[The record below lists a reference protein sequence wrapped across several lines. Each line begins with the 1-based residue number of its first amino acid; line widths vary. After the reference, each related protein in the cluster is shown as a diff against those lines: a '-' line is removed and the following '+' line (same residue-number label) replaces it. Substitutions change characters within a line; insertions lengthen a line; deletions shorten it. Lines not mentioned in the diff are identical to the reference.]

1 MDAKTEAR
9 TMSFMV
15 FSGVLHTALAIALI
29 TMSVELKKTE
39 SVEIEILPTA
49 GEQAITPIVM
59 EEKQEQVQAPKLA
72 EEESPALAPEP
83 IKAEPVVAVAPMAT
97 KTAPAPK
104 VAKAEIPKALPA
116 ARKAPV
122 QASATETPVQNESP
136 VVLPVVQNEEL
147 EQAPEE
153 QVELKDE
160 DVTSDFEKID
170 QEHKD
175 KVAAAQAEMN
185 EKAEKEKAEQNAKLL
200 ALQKKNEEESAQLAQ
215 ANAEKRAQER
225 AALAAVAAE
234 KARQAEEARAAQAA
248 AQAAAAEQEAQAKKQ
263 GELASTQKESFG
275 GGGEV
280 RSVEDLKQMP
290 GNEKPMY
297 EAEDRLKGRK
307 GEVSFMAYVT
317 KEGFL
322 SNFKMLK
329 SSGHRELDAKTL
341 KAIKGWKFYP
351 GQEGM
356 VEIPFSWDLKGGV
369 KPVGPILRTK
379 RSAST
384 SAADPYKN
392 N

>member
-9 TMSFMV
+9 TMSFIV
-15 FSGVLHTALAIALI
+15 FSGVAHTAMAIALI
-29 TMSVELKKTE
+29 TMSLDLKKPE
-39 SVEIEILPTA
+39 SVEIEILSSA
-49 GEQAITPIVM
+49 GEQIETPLVM
-59 EEKQEQVQAPKLA
+59 EEKQEQVQAPKVA
-72 EEESPALAPEP
+72 EEEAP
-83 IKAEPVVAVAPMAT
+83 AT
-97 KTAPAPK
+97 KTAPAPE
-104 VAKAEIPKALPA
+104 VVKAEVPKTLPA

-122 QASATETPVQNESP
+122 QAPTQETHAHETTGQNESP
-136 VVLPVVQNEEL
+136 VVLPVIQNTEL
-147 EQAPEE
+147 EHVADTDDM
-153 QVELKDE
+153 ELKDE
-160 DVTSDFEKID
+160 DVTSDFEKVD

-185 EKAEKEKAEQNAKLL
+185 EQAEKEKAEQDAKLL
-200 ALQKKNEEESAQLAQ
+200 ALQKKNEEEAAQLAQ

-248 AQAAAAEQEAQAKKQ
+248 AQAAAEAQEAQAKQQ
-263 GELASTQKESFG
+263 GELASNQTESFG
-275 GGGEV
+275 GGGDV

-290 GNEKPMY
+290 GNSKPQY
-297 EAEDRLKGRK
+297 DSDDRLKGRK
-307 GEVSFMAYVT
+307 GEVSFLAYVS

-322 SNFKMLK
+322 TNFKMLK

-341 KAIKGWKFYP
+341 RAIKGWKFYP

-384 SAADPYKN
+384 SAADLYKN

>member
-15 FSGVLHTALAIALI
+15 FSGILHTALAVALI
-29 TMSVELKKTE
+29 TMSVELKKSE

-49 GEQAITPIVM
+49 GEQANTPIVM
-59 EEKQEQVQAPKLA
+59 EEKQEQVQAPKVA
-72 EEESPALAPEP
+72 EEEAPALAPEP
-83 IKAEPVVAVAPMAT
+83 IKAEPVVAVAPVAT

-104 VAKAEIPKALPA
+104 AAKTEIPKALPA

-147 EQAPEE
+147 EQVADE

-185 EKAEKEKAEQNAKLL
+185 EQAEKEKAEQNAKLL
-200 ALQKKNEEESAQLAQ
+200 ALQKKNEEEAAQLAQ

-225 AALAAVAAE
+225 AALAA
-234 KARQAEEARAAQAA
+234 
-248 AQAAAAEQEAQAKKQ
+248 AAAAADQEAQAKKQ
-263 GELASTQKESFG
+263 GELASTQTESFG

-290 GNEKPMY
+290 GNEKPQY